1 MSEEDR
7 THVYAWLCEEIGK
20 RRADYVMSRLAPAP
34 LSDLVTK
41 DFLAAQFALHRTEI
55 ATQFAAERARADAQR
70 EADRKEIATQF
81 AAERARADAQR
92 EADRAE
98 AKQRFRWTIGTL
110 IASNGLL
117 VGAAGTVVGLA

>member
-7 THVYAWLCEEIGK
+7 THVYAWLCEEIGE
-20 RRADYVMSRLAPAP
+20 RRAEYVMSCLAPAP

-41 DFLAAQFALHRTEI
+41 DFLAAQFA
-55 ATQFAAERARADAQR
+55 AERDRADAQR
-70 EADRKEIATQF
+70 EADQ
-81 AAERARADAQR
+81 
-92 EADRAE
+92 AE

-117 VGAAGTVVGLA
+117 VGAVGTIVGLA

>member
-1 MSEEDR
+1 MSEQDR
-7 THVYAWLCEEIGK
+7 AGVYTWLCEEIGE
-20 RRADYVMSRLAPAP
+20 RRADYVMSCLAPAP

-41 DFLAAQFALHRTEI
+41 DFLAAQFALHRSELT
-55 ATQFAAERARADAQR
+55 AQR
-70 EADRKEIATQF
+70 EADRAE
-81 AAERARADAQR
+81 AAVQR

-117 VGAAGTVVGLA
+117 VGAAGTIIGLA